1 MKRKVAVLLICAM
14 VMTSVGCSS
23 GRRSSR
29 DDDDEETVETEE
41 TEETE
46 DSVGSDE
53 SGTTPAHTEKSEP
66 ETSASSD
73 TAETSG
79 ASSGDMTIADMIGT
93 VEDGKYVSEYTG
105 VSYTAPVGTTFG
117 DRATLQTSF
126 GAVDINAKVSE
137 ASMMVP
143 IAGTYVM
150 WPDGSNLSVSYQI
163 NPLYTAEL
171 HQTFLEANKTS
182 SESAIKNIGYDVDRS
197 EVSTVTINGKTYDT
211 IEIDSHNSNG
221 DKVNQ
226 VMILTSHNGVVIFIT
241 STSVGMYTA
250 DEMFKG
256 LELP

>member
-1 MKRKVAVLLICAM
+1 MKRKVAILLICAM

-29 DDDDEETVETEE
+29 DDEDATVETEE

-53 SGTTPAHTEKSEP
+53 SETTPAHTEKSEP

-73 TAETSG
+73 TAEASG
-79 ASSGDMTIADMIGT
+79 AASGDTTLAEMIGT

-105 VSYTAPVGTTFG
+105 VKYTAPEGTSFG
-117 DRATLQTSF
+117 NRETLQTSF

-171 HQTFLEANKTS
+171 HQTILEANKTS
-182 SESAIKNIGYDVDRS
+182 SESAIKNIGYEVDRS
-197 EVSTVTINGKTYDT
+197 ELSTVTVNGKTYDA
-211 IEIDSHNSNG
+211 IEIDSHNSTG
-221 DKVNQ
+221 EKVNQ
-226 VMILTSHNGVVIFIT
+226 VMILTSNNGVVIFIT
-241 STSVGMYTA
+241 STSVGKYTA
-250 DEMFKG
+250 EEMFKG